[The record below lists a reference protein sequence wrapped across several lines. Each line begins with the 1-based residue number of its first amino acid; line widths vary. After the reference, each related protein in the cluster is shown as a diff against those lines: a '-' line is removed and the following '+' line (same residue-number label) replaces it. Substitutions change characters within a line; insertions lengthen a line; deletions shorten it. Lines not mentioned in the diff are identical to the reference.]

1 MMTVMTDV
9 RLREGA
15 EQTWDTVMRRRMSAA
30 QERPGWV
37 GGQLLRVENEPSR
50 RVIVET

>member
-15 EQTWDTVMRRRMSAA
+15 EQTWDTVMRRRTDLSSGA
-30 QERPGWV
+30 
-37 GGQLLRVENEPSR
+37 
-50 RVIVET
+50 ETGS